1 MIRPSGPSDTDAMI
15 EIWLKA
21 SRVAHDFVPYTF
33 WLDRVSEMKE
43 IYLPRAESWV
53 FEAEGQVG
61 GFLSLVDDYLA
72 ALFVHPD
79 LRRRGYGRRLMQYA
93 QQSRSSLTL
102 SVYAKNEGAIGFY
115 KAAGFKVVEDRLEPN
130 AGEPELV
137 MVWNRH

>member
-1 MIRPSGPSDTDAMI
+1 MIGAKVMIRPSGPSDTDAMI

-61 GFLSLVDDYLA
+61 GD
-72 ALFVHPD
+72 
-79 LRRRGYGRRLMQYA
+79 RK
-93 QQSRSSLTL
+93 
-102 SVYAKNEGAIGFY
+102 SV
-115 KAAGFKVVEDRLEPN
+115 V
-130 AGEPELV
+130 
-137 MVWNRH
+137 